1 MARLG
6 ALAPHRRLP
15 ALTGCAWGPRRT
27 LPRRVTDRRAVV
39 RREAATCC
47 IVGGGPAG
55 LVAGL
60 LLARQGVEV
69 LVLEKHGDF
78 LRDFRGDTI
87 HPSTLEL
94 LNELG
99 WIDEF
104 LQLPHTKMTQVTV
117 EMAGAPITFADF
129 HRLKVRCPYV
139 AFMPQWDFLDFLAN
153 KARAYPGFRLLM
165 NCEVTGLIED
175 AGHVV
180 GVRARIPDGQLEVHA
195 RLLLGADGRRSMVRR
210 IANMEVISNAP
221 PMDVLWFR
229 LSRRPG
235 EELPFFRPGRGH
247 VLICINRGEYWQLAY
262 VIPHGQFDA
271 VKAAGLEKLRA
282 NIAELFP
289 QLADRVNEL
298 DMWKDVRFLSVSVDR
313 LRRWF
318 RPGLLCIGDAAH
330 AMSPAGGVG
339 INLAVQ
345 DAVATANILG
355 PSLRRGHSPAVED
368 LRRVQRRRQFPTRVT
383 QAVQVRALG
392 GLYPKDLH
400 DDRSLRLPFAFRLFR
415 RAPFLRHV
423 TGRFIG
429 NGIRPE
435 HIQATPHPS

>member
-1 MARLG
+1 V
-6 ALAPHRRLP
+6 
-15 ALTGCAWGPRRT
+15 RT
-27 LPRRVTDRRAVV
+27 D
-39 RREAATCC
+39 EATCC

-55 LVAGL
+55 MVAGL
-60 LLARQGVEV
+60 LLARQGAEV

-104 LQLPHTKMTQVTV
+104 LQLPHTKMPQVTV

-129 HRLKVRCPYV
+129 RRLKVCCPYV
-139 AFMPQWDFLDFLAN
+139 AFMPQWDFLDFLAG
-153 KARAYPGFRLLM
+153 KGRAYRGFRLLM
-165 NCEVTGLIED
+165 NAEVTGLIQD
-175 AGHVV
+175 ADRVV
-180 GVRARIPDGQLEVHA
+180 GVRARTLEGQLEVRA
-195 RLLLGADGRRSMVRR
+195 RLVLGADGRHSTVRR
-210 IANMEVISNAP
+210 SANMEVVSNTP

-229 LSRRPG
+229 LSRRPD
-235 EELPFFRPGRGH
+235 EALPFFRPGRGH
-247 VLICINRGEYWQLAY
+247 VLVCINRGEYWQFAY

-271 VKAAGLEKLRA
+271 VKAAGLEELRS
-282 NIAELFP
+282 NILELFP
-289 QLADRVNEL
+289 RLADRVKEL
-298 DMWKDVRFLSVSVDR
+298 DTWEDVRFLSVSVDR

-345 DAVATANILG
+345 DAVAAANILG
-355 PSLRRGHSPAVED
+355 PSLRRGHSPTVEE

-400 DDRSLRLPFAFRLFR
+400 DDRSRRLPFAFRLFR

-435 HIQATPHPS
+435 HIQTTPLGRVS

>member
-1 MARLG
+1 V
-6 ALAPHRRLP
+6 
-15 ALTGCAWGPRRT
+15 RT
-27 LPRRVTDRRAVV
+27 
-39 RREAATCC
+39 EATACC

-60 LLARQGVEV
+60 LLARQGVDV

-94 LNELG
+94 LDELG

-104 LQLPHTKMTQVTV
+104 LQLPHTKMSHVTV
-117 EMAGAPITFADF
+117 EMAGAPVTFADF
-129 HRLKVRCPYV
+129 DRLKVRCPYV

-153 KARAYPGFRLLM
+153 KAGAYRSFRLMM
-165 NCEVTGLIED
+165 NTDVTELIED
-175 AGHVV
+175 ADRVV
-180 GVRARIPDGQLEVHA
+180 GVRAHTPEGQLEVRA
-195 RLLLGADGRRSMVRR
+195 RLVLGADGRHSIVRR
-210 IANMEVISNAP
+210 NANMKVLRNSP

-229 LSRRPG
+229 LSRQPG
-235 EELPFFRPGRGH
+235 EELVFFRPGRGH
-247 VLICINRGEYWQLAY
+247 VLICINRGGYWQFAY
-262 VIPHGQFDA
+262 VIPNGQFGA
-271 VKAAGLEKLRA
+271 VKAAGLEALRS

-289 QLADRVNEL
+289 QLADRIKEL
-298 DMWKDVRFLSVSVDR
+298 ATWDDIRFLSVSVDR
-313 LRRWF
+313 LRRWS

-355 PSLRRGHSPAVED
+355 PSLHRGDTPAVEE
-368 LRRVQRRRQFPTRVT
+368 LRRVQRRRQFPTLVT
-383 QAVQVRALG
+383 QAVQVRALR
-392 GLYPKDLH
+392 GLYPKDLR
-400 DDRSLRLPFAFRLFR
+400 DDRSLRLPFMFHLFR
-415 RAPFLRHV
+415 RVPALRHL

-429 NGIRPE
+429 IGIRPE
-435 HIQATPHPS
+435 HIQMAARPS

>member
-1 MARLG
+1 MV
-6 ALAPHRRLP
+6 
-15 ALTGCAWGPRRT
+15 RT
-27 LPRRVTDRRAVV
+27 ETT
-39 RREAATCC
+39 TCC
-47 IVGGGPAG
+47 IAGGGPAG

-94 LNELG
+94 LDELG

-104 LQLPHTKMTQVTV
+104 LQLPHTKMRQVTV
-117 EMAGAPITFADF
+117 EMAGAPVTFADF
-129 HRLKVRCPYV
+129 RRLKVCCPYV
-139 AFMPQWDFLDFLAN
+139 AFMPQWDFLDFLTR
-153 KARAYPGFRLLM
+153 KAKAYRTFRLMM
-165 NCEVTGLIED
+165 NAEVTGLLED
-175 AGHVV
+175 GDRVA
-180 GVRARIPDGQLEVHA
+180 GVRASTPEGELDVRA
-195 RLLLGADGRRSMVRR
+195 RLVLGADGRHSIVRR
-210 IANMEVISNAP
+210 SAKMEVLRNAP

-229 LSRRPG
+229 LSRRPA
-235 EELPFFRPGRGH
+235 EELVFFRPGRGY
-247 VLICINRGEYWQLAY
+247 VLICIDRGDYWQFAY
-262 VIPHGQFDA
+262 VIPSGQFNA
-271 VKAAGLEKLRA
+271 VKAAGLEALRSD
-282 NIAELFP
+282 IAELFP
-289 QLADRVNEL
+289 QLGDRTKEL
-298 DMWKDVRFLSVSVDR
+298 DTWDDVRFLSVSVDR

-345 DAVATANILG
+345 DAVAAANILG
-355 PSLRRGHSPAVED
+355 PSLRRGERPALDE
-368 LRRVQRRRQFPTRVT
+368 LRRVQRRREFPARVT

-400 DDRSLRLPFAFRLFR
+400 DDRSQHLPFAFRLFR
-415 RAPFLRHV
+415 RVPALRHL

-429 NGIRPE
+429 IGIRPE
-435 HIQATPHPS
+435 HIHIA